1 MGCCIGD
8 VMLPSKTLLKHRLD
22 IQRLMERYPM
32 LTNLR
37 VCGSVARGQ
46 DCEGS
51 DIDFLVEPGPDATLF
66 DMGGL
71 REDLEDLLGVPV
83 DIISVN
89 GRMDESMKE
98 TMLREAVTV

>member
-1 MGCCIGD
+1 
-8 VMLPSKTLLKHRLD
+8 
-22 IQRLMERYPM
+22 M

-46 DCEGS
+46 DSEES
-51 DIDFLVEPGPDATLF
+51 DVDFLVEPGPNATLF

-89 GRMDESMKE
+89 GRMDESMRE
-98 TMLREAVTV
+98 AMLREAVTV